1 MSIRALLVRA
11 AVAGALAVG
20 AAACGQGQQN
30 AAPPPPPPPLQADK
44 KPAPAPA
51 AAAAPAEAAAAS
63 HTPDPANGQ
72 QLYVANCA
80 SCHGA
85 TGAGDGPAAAA
96 MDPKPAKHSDAAY
109 MSTRTDEQVF
119 QAIKEGGAS
128 VGKSPMM
135 APYGGALSD
144 AQIHDLV
151 AFIRTLAK

>member
-1 MSIRALLVRA
+1 MSVRALLVRTA
-11 AVAGALAVG
+11 CTGALLLG

-30 AAPPPPPPPLQADK
+30 AGPPPPPPPLQADR

-51 AAAAPAEAAAAS
+51 AAAAETAAAA
-63 HTPDPANGQ
+63 HTPDVESGK
-72 QLYVANCA
+72 QLYAANCA

-85 TGAGDGPAAAA
+85 TGHGDGPAAAA
-96 MDPKPAKHSDAAY
+96 LNPKPANHADPVYMGTRSD
-109 MSTRTDEQVF
+109 ELVF
-119 QAIKEGGAS
+119 KAIKEGGAS

-151 AFIRTLAK
+151 AYIRTLAK

>member
-11 AVAGALAVG
+11 AVAGGLAVG

-30 AAPPPPPPPLQADK
+30 AAPPAPPPPLQADK
-44 KPAPAPA
+44 KPAAAPA
-51 AAAAPAEAAAAS
+51 AAAPTEAAAAS
-63 HTPDPANGQ
+63 HTPDPANGE

-85 TGAGDGPAAAA
+85 KGDGDGPAAAA
-96 MDPKPAKHSDAAY
+96 MNPKPARHSDAAY

-119 QAIKEGGAS
+119 KAIKEGGAS

-151 AFIRTLAK
+151 AFIRTLAH